1 MVATVLAEVDGGIV
15 VILGSLSAGVS
26 PWECAEEGVSQETG
40 DLLLGQGKVSV
51 PIPLHQSNGLQNKD
65 TGSFSDPSSSEQW
78 ATKQR
83 YRIIFRSLFIRAMG
97 YKTKIQEYI
106 PIPLHQSNGLQNK
119 DTGVYSNPSSSEQ

>member
-1 MVATVLAEVDGGIV
+1 MEATVLAEVDGGIV

-26 PWECAEEGVSQETG
+26 PRECAEEGVSQETG
-40 DLLLGQGKVSV
+40 DLLLGQGEASV

-83 YRIIFRSLFIRAMG
+83 YRIIF
-97 YKTKIQEYI
+97 
-106 PIPLHQSNGLQNK
+106 
-119 DTGVYSNPSSSEQ
+119 